1 MLECFSF
8 FGYNVLETI
17 TEIKMDC
24 IYNDDDKKLMK
35 LAAQAK
41 NKSRLQELIDF
52 AKSAG
57 YPPKELIAKNTRFM
71 DYNPFFT
78 LLFPHLLNKYI

>member
-41 NKSRLQELIDF
+41 TNPAFRNLLILPSLPVITGWGLQ
-52 AKSAG
+52 
-57 YPPKELIAKNTRFM
+57 IARACRSMPTSLK
-71 DYNPFFT
+71 PF
-78 LLFPHLLNKYI
+78 